1 MENINPNVSSLV
13 QISQAGSVKNFNSVL
28 NNIAAK
34 NTVLKNDTAF
44 NVISGM
50 SDGFEDFDCM
60 MGNIWGLKN
69 VVNAAQNG
77 ISSIIKQGESIRSL
91 VQKAREEDLSPESL
105 DAIENEVKSR
115 LEQINNIRQNTFFNG
130 INPFDGAISLN
141 IPNFQEIF
149 GDFFAPKQ
157 AESEEGEIA
166 ENEEENFTEIASFK
180 FDMTLDGKSNGTG
193 FNFGASATVKI
204 GYTDD
209 GSLQITVD
217 ASMDFDLSKLAE
229 QDIKSDDAFEMINN
243 FLAMLTGK
251 NNDLGQASNMLESL
265 FASGSA
271 SIVGDNF
278 AIDATNDINLTNE
291 SSKSIRGQ
299 IVQHAKITL
308 DSTANQCPSIA
319 INLL

>member
-13 QISQAGSVKNFNSVL
+13 QISKAGSVTNFNPVL
-28 NNIAAK
+28 SSIEAAK
-34 NTVLKNDTAF
+34 KAMPNDAAF
-44 NVISGM
+44 KVMPGM
-50 SDGFEDFDCM
+50 SNGFEDFDNM
-60 MGNIWGLKN
+60 LGNIWSMKS
-69 VVNAAQNG
+69 VVNAAQSG
-77 ISSIIKQGESIRSL
+77 ISSMIQQGESIRSL
-91 VQKAREEDLSPESL
+91 VQKAREEELSPESL
-105 DAIENEVKSR
+105 DAIEKEVQSR

-130 INPFDGAISLN
+130 INPFEGAVSLN

-149 GDFFAPKQ
+149 GDFFANKPE
-157 AESEEGEIA
+157 AVEEAEEG
-166 ENEEENFTEIASFK
+166 EEENFTEIASFK
-180 FDMTLDGKSNGTG
+180 FDMTIDGKSNGMG
-193 FNFGASATVKI
+193 FNMGASATVKI

-217 ASMDFDLSKLAE
+217 TTMDFDLSKMME
-229 QDIKSDDAFEMINN
+229 QGIKSDDTFDMINN
-243 FLAMLTGK
+243 FIAMLTGR
-251 NNDLGQASNMLESL
+251 NNELGQASNMLESL

-278 AIDATNDINLTNE
+278 AIDATNDINITND
-291 SSKSIRGQ
+291 SSKSIQGQ